1 MNEQYGG
8 QGVDGGGCAVFV
20 LADFVLQ
27 KANDG
32 LGGAVWG
39 VENDDFRQPLQ
50 QAVVGFVG
58 EMGAV

>member
-1 MNEQYGG
+1 M
-8 QGVDGGGCAVFV
+8 FV